1 MKKVNAILLFV
12 AFLIAV
18 NTGYSRTIDPNY
30 AVGTWQGFRTAAIT
44 YTFDDGCP
52 YQYTIAIPMF
62 NQYGYKLTMYT
73 VTGKGWYEPTHWDQ
87 LQTAAA
93 AGHEIGSHTV
103 THPTLTT
110 SNEVYELSNSKIAI
124 EVNVPGSKC
133 ITVAYPFCVE
143 STESVIATYYIAGRT
158 CSSSIMPATP
168 TNFYQISS
176 FVLGNSGINT
186 TAGIT
191 AKADAAAASG
201 GWCVYLIH
209 GIDTD
214 GGYSPLSS
222 GILRATLDYLYA
234 NKSKFWVSS
243 FSNVVRYIKERNDVN
258 VIEVSNTGDTITA
271 QVTDSLDNT
280 IYNYPVTIRRRLPDG
295 WLAAKVSQNGLPVTS
310 TITKVGSVKYLMFDV
325 VPDGGD
331 IVLSKTIYGDFTDG
345 NTVAM
350 DDLAF
355 FCDYWL
361 VNDCNQTAA
370 LDLDGDCWVDFYEFA
385 FLAGN
390 WLQSL

>member
-1 MKKVNAILLFV
+1 MKKANGILACIV
-12 AFLIAV
+12 FLIAV
-18 NTGYSRTIDPNY
+18 NAGYSRTIDPNY
-30 AVGTWQGFRTAAIT
+30 AVGTWQGFRTAAVT

-62 NQYGYKLTMYT
+62 NQYGYKLTMFT
-73 VTGKGWYEPTHWDQ
+73 VTGKGWYLPTHWDQ

-103 THPTLTT
+103 THPTLSA

-133 ITVAYPFCVE
+133 VTVAYPMCVE
-143 STESVIATYYIAGRT
+143 STPSVIATYYIAGRT
-158 CSSSIMPATP
+158 CSGSIVPATP
-168 TNFYQISS
+168 TDFYQISS
-176 FVLGNSGINT
+176 FALGSNGINT
-186 TAGIT
+186 TAGII

-201 GWCVYLIH
+201 QWCVYLVH

-222 GILRATLDYLYA
+222 GILKATLDYLYA

-258 VIEVSNTGDTITA
+258 VIEVSNTGDTITVR
-271 QVTDSLDNT
+271 VTDSLDNT
-280 IYNYPVTIRRRLPDG
+280 IYNYPITIRRPLPTG
-295 WLAAKVSQNGLPVTS
+295 WLAAKVSQNGSPAS
-310 TITKVGSVKYLMFDV
+310 YSITRVGSVKYIMFDV

-331 IVLSKTIYGDFTDG
+331 IVLSKTLYGDLTDG

-350 DDLAF
+350 DDLSVF
-355 FCDYWL
+355 TDYWL
-361 VNDCNQTAA
+361 ASDCNVTAA
-370 LDLDGDCWVDFYEFA
+370 LDLDSDCIVDFYEFA
-385 FLAGN
+385 FLAAN
-390 WLQSL
+390 WLQAL